1 MDIYEPRED
10 SFLLQSLIKEYA
22 FGRVLG
28 MGTGSGIQ
36 ALKAAE
42 SKQVVEVLAVDIN
55 PEAINQLNQI
65 LKEQKIRKIQED
77 VLKSIKDEKGEK

>member
-10 SFLLQSLIKEYA
+10 SFLLQSLIKEHA
-22 FGRVLG
+22 FGRVLD

-42 SKQVVEVLAVDIN
+42 SKQVVEVVAVDIN
-55 PEAINQLNQI
+55 PKAIEQLNQLI
-65 LKEQKIRKIQED
+65 KEQKIRKIQED